1 MRARMVRPADQF
13 SLSRI
18 ILLFGLLCLF
28 AVPRGFAQPKT
39 PDAPTNGVPVFI
51 SDFELFSAP
60 IQLGPAAPASAAAKQ
75 NPGSPVVY
83 DDSDVPST
91 QARRLM
97 DFFAVTLLQSL
108 QKKGFQATRV
118 TGENPSAGALIRGVF
133 AEPDAKSRVRRAL
146 LGGTS
151 PNSRFLL
158 YVGIFNLARQD
169 QPLYQLAPEQSPSS
183 RYGPIITL
191 NNYVPMAQYELDK
204 NPSEEEVQK
213 ICNQIAASLAS
224 LLADNP
230 DAFSK

>member
-1 MRARMVRPADQF
+1 MRPRMVQPAAQF
-13 SLSRI
+13 SLGGV
-18 ILLFGLLCLF
+18 ILFFGLLGIL
-28 AVPRGFAQPKT
+28 AVPRGFAQPKA

-60 IQLGPAAPASAAAKQ
+60 IQLKPGAPASAAKQ

-83 DDSDVPST
+83 DDSDVPSI

-118 TGENPSAGALIRGVF
+118 TGQNPPAGVLIRGVF
-133 AEPDAKSRVRRAL
+133 AEPDTKSRVRRAL
-146 LGGTS
+146 LGATS

-158 YVGIFNLARQD
+158 YVGIFNLARED
-169 QPLYQLAPEQSPSS
+169 QPLYQLAPEQSPST
-183 RYGPIITL
+183 RYGPVITL
-191 NNYVPMAQYELDK
+191 NSYVPMAQYELDK
-204 NPSEEEVQK
+204 NPSEEDVQK

-224 LLADNP
+224 LLASNP